1 MQISVYVES
10 NGYVIFDPLLQ
21 LIVVLSEINRIYM

>member
-10 NGYVIFDPLLQ
+10 NGYVIFDALLQ
-21 LIVVLSEINRIYM
+21 LIVVLSEINRI